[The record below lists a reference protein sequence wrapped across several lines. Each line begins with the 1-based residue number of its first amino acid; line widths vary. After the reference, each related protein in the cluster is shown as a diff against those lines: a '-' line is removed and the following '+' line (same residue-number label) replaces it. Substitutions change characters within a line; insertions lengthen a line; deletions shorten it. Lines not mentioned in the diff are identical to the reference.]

1 MRNKK
6 KLIGSIVILIIFSIF
21 LLVGYFRSKPSKPLD
36 SKEVFNETSSIE
48 SKENK
53 DITAYVNGEVKNP
66 GVYKVKE
73 ESRVED
79 LVKIAGGF
87 TENADKSKLN
97 LAKKLR
103 DEDYIYVDKKS
114 DGQSGIASPQGP
126 KSDGIGQNGKININ
140 TASKEELKTVPG
152 IGDVTAQKIIDYR
165 EKNGAFST
173 VEDLKKVGRI
183 GDKTLEK
190 MKDKIDVRWY
200 ARFIII

>member
-6 KLIGSIVILIIFSIF
+6 KLIGSIVILIIFSVF
-21 LLVGYFRSKPSKPLD
+21 LLVGYFISKPSRPLD

-53 DITAYVNGEVKNP
+53 DITAYINGEVKSP

-79 LVKIAGGF
+79 LIKMAGGF
-87 TENADKSKLN
+87 TENADKYKLN

-103 DEDYIYVDKKS
+103 DEDYIYVDKKT
-114 DGQSGIASPQGP
+114 DGQSGAVMAQSSRSNGVGQ
-126 KSDGIGQNGKININ
+126 DGKVNIN
-140 TASKEELKTVPG
+140 SASKEELKTVPG

-173 VEDLKKVGRI
+173 IEDLKKVGRI

-200 ARFIII
+200 AKFEIL

>member
-6 KLIGSIVILIIFSIF
+6 KLIGSIVILIIFAVF
-21 LLVGYFRSKPSKPLD
+21 LFIGYFRSKPSKPLD
-36 SKEVFNETSSIE
+36 AKEVFNETSEIE
-48 SKENK
+48 SKQSK

-87 TENADKSKLN
+87 TENADKAKLN
-97 LAKKLR
+97 LAKKLK
-103 DEDYIYVDKKS
+103 DEDYIYVDKKI
-114 DGQSGIASPQGP
+114 DGQNGAVSTQSTRSSGIAQ
-126 KSDGIGQNGKININ
+126 DGKININ
-140 TASKEELKTVPG
+140 IASKEELKTVPG

-165 EKNGAFST
+165 EKNGSFST
-173 VEDLKKVGRI
+173 VEDLNKIDRI

-190 MKDKIDVRWY
+190 MKDKIDVR
-200 ARFIII
+200 

>member
-21 LLVGYFRSKPSKPLD
+21 LLVGYFISKPSKALD
-36 SKEVFNETSSIE
+36 TKEVFNETSVIE
-48 SKENK
+48 SKESK
-53 DITAYVNGEVKNP
+53 DITAYINGEVKKP

-73 ESRVED
+73 ESRIED

-87 TENADKSKLN
+87 TENADKSRLN

-103 DEDYIYVDKKS
+103 DEDYIYVDKINE
-114 DGQSGIASPQGP
+114 GQSGVAVSQAS
-126 KSDGIGQNGKININ
+126 KSNGIGQNGKININ

-165 EKNGAFST
+165 EKNGSFSA

-190 MKDKIDVRWY
+190 MKDKIDIR
-200 ARFIII
+200 

>member
-6 KLIGSIVILIIFSIF
+6 KIIGSMVILIIFAVF
-21 LLVGYFRSKPSKPLD
+21 LLVGYFISKPSKSLD
-36 SKEVFNETSSIE
+36 SKEVFNETASIE

-53 DITAYVNGEVKNP
+53 DITAYINGEIKNP

-73 ESRVED
+73 GSRVED
-79 LVKIAGGF
+79 LVKTAGGF
-87 TENADKSKLN
+87 TENADKYKLN

-103 DEDYIYVDKKS
+103 DEDYIYVDKKIE
-114 DGQSGIASPQGP
+114 GQNGVAAPQNS
-126 KSDGIGQNGKININ
+126 KSNGVGQNGKININ
-140 TASKEELKTVPG
+140 IASKEELKTIPG

-165 EKNGAFST
+165 EKNGSFST

-190 MKDKIDVRWY
+190 MKDKMDVR
-200 ARFIII
+200 

>member
-6 KLIGSIVILIIFSIF
+6 KLIGSIVILIIFSVF
-21 LLVGYFRSKPSKPLD
+21 LLVGYFISKPSKPLD

-53 DITAYVNGEVKNP
+53 DITAYINGEVKSP

-79 LVKIAGGF
+79 LVKMAGGF
-87 TENADKSKLN
+87 TENADKYKLN
-97 LAKKLR
+97 LAKKLK
-103 DEDYIYVDKKS
+103 DEDYIYVDKKI
-114 DGQSGIASPQGP
+114 DGQSGAVTAQSSRSNGVGQ
-126 KSDGIGQNGKININ
+126 DGKVNIN
-140 TASKEELKTVPG
+140 SASKEELKTVPG

-173 VEDLKKVGRI
+173 IEDLKKVGRI

-200 ARFIII
+200 PKFEIL